1 MVACTQ
7 ELAAQ
12 RSQEIHLDFLGEQHG
27 KGLLDAMF
35 GVASDKGEGW
45 VAKYA
50 RSHNI
55 FTIDDLVTALQHG
68 AKHAAGFAANNAT
81 WVIKKLSFSD
91 PKPAK
96 QEFFYAKSL
105 KLTRTYSLEIVPR
118 PPPNRAGARPQVHN
132 CIFTGGARIPVTD
145 WRLEVMHSDGDE
157 NWRRTYL
164 EGPRDWEEGPPTLA
178 KADSH
183 HLVRV
188 WEAQHRCRA
197 PHGMFYHRT
206 LAQKVAR
213 VERRH
218 LRNSRRLQNKLQYL
232 RQAAIGEDAQSGSST
247 STSSSST

>member
-1 MVACTQ
+1 
-7 ELAAQ
+7 
-12 RSQEIHLDFLGEQHG
+12 
-27 KGLLDAMF
+27 MF

>member
-81 WVIKKLSFSD
+81 WVIKKLSS
-91 PKPAK
+91 
-96 QEFFYAKSL
+96 
-105 KLTRTYSLEIVPR
+105 V
-118 PPPNRAGARPQVHN
+118 V
-132 CIFTGGARIPVTD
+132 
-145 WRLEVMHSDGDE
+145 
-157 NWRRTYL
+157 
-164 EGPRDWEEGPPTLA
+164 
-178 KADSH
+178 
-183 HLVRV
+183 
-188 WEAQHRCRA
+188 
-197 PHGMFYHRT
+197 
-206 LAQKVAR
+206 
-213 VERRH
+213 
-218 LRNSRRLQNKLQYL
+218 
-232 RQAAIGEDAQSGSST
+232 
-247 STSSSST
+247 